1 MFAGVADVVAAGI
14 VGEEEERRRREK
26 RGGRDKNL
34 FLLCDKKAVGTR

>member
-14 VGEEEERRRREK
+14 VGEEEERRREK